1 MKGNRTLLFVIAIAA
16 AAVLAV
22 PATAL
27 GSVWKH
33 GGSKVESFVSLGL
46 TGGEIFETAPTG
58 ETKNGMLCEVHAT
71 LTTEGGEE
79 GKITAFETKSCG
91 NGFGSFAGCELK
103 EAKAEEL
110 PWTVEVNASDLTVV
124 GWHTK
129 RTFKTGCST
138 GELNKTVGEVTLTL
152 HSPTAITEIEWFG
165 EITGYK
171 TRGSFSV
178 DAPNSGTY
186 GIG

>member
-1 MKGNRTLLFVIAIAA
+1 MKRNKRLLLAGAIAA
-16 AAVLAV
+16 IAVLAV
-22 PATAL
+22 PAMAIA
-27 GSVWKH
+27 SVWKD
-33 GGSKVESFVSLGL
+33 GSTKVEKFISIGL

-58 ETKNGMLCEVHAT
+58 EQKNGMLCEVHAT
-71 LTTEGGEE
+71 LTTEGGSE

-91 NGFGSFAGCELK
+91 NGFGSFAKCELSS
-103 EAKAEEL
+103 AEPKGL
-110 PWTVEVNASDLTVV
+110 PWTVDVNTSDLTIT

-129 RTFKTGCST
+129 RVFKAGCAT
-138 GELNKTVGEVTLTL
+138 TELNKTVSEVTLTL
-152 HSPTAITEIEWFG
+152 NTPSAITEMEWFG

-178 DAPNSGTY
+178 DGTAKGTY

>member
-1 MKGNRTLLFVIAIAA
+1 MKGNRTKLLVGAIAA
-16 AAVLAV
+16 IAVLAV

-27 GSVWKH
+27 ASVWKH
-33 GGSKVESFVSLGL
+33 NGSNLEEFVEIGL
-46 TGGEIFETAPTG
+46 TGGEIFEIAPTG
-58 ETKNGMLCEVHAT
+58 EQKNGMLCEVHAT

-91 NGFGSFAGCELK
+91 NGFGSFAKCEL
-103 EAKAEEL
+103 ASSKAEEL
-110 PWTVEVNASDLTVV
+110 PWPVEVNASDLTIV

-129 RTFKTGCST
+129 RTFKAGCGT
-138 GELNKTVGEVTLTL
+138 TELNKAVGEVTLTL
-152 HSPTAITEIEWFG
+152 HTPSAITEMEWLG

-178 DAPNSGTY
+178 DAPNSGKY